1 MEETPKVP
9 AIRFKGFIDA
19 WKQRKL
25 SQLADFGKGQGYTKS
40 DLKES
45 GTPIILYGRLYTH
58 YHTIIRE
65 VDTFANFKSGAFLSK
80 GGEVIVP
87 SSGETSEDIAIAA
100 TVDNAGILIG
110 GGLNIVFPNKEIQS
124 SFLAVEISFGKPH
137 AELAKR
143 AQGKSIVHLYNE
155 DLKQVIISYPTIE
168 EQREIS
174 MLFYDLDHL
183 ITLYQ
188 RKDLD
193 DVFCPILP
201 KMASQSQLSRC

>member
-1 MEETPKVP
+1 MLF
-9 AIRFKGFIDA
+9 R
-19 WKQRKL
+19 
-25 SQLADFGKGQGYTKS
+25 S
-40 DLKES
+40 
-45 GTPIILYGRLYTH
+45 
-58 YHTIIRE
+58 
-65 VDTFANFKSGAFLSK
+65 
-80 GGEVIVP
+80 
-87 SSGETSEDIAIAA
+87 IAIAA

-174 MLFYDLDHL
+174 MLLYDLDHL

-201 KMASQSQLSRC
+201 KMASQYQLSRC